1 MSETLLGQSLEDEN
15 RGNCLEGKL
24 RDAETGESYALA
36 VSATSA
42 LSGLDFVFLYVSVSL
57 R

>member
-24 RDAETGESYALA
+24 RDAETGESYASA
-36 VSATSA
+36 VSTTSA